1 MKALQFLSVK
11 LLKILTVVFAENRR
25 MKSFRWTAH
34 ATVAL
39 ALVYIAWSLFT
50 VRLDVKSFEIV
61 SKIGKFLLQ
70 LVALVFSLS
79 FDLHM

>member
-1 MKALQFLSVK
+1 
-11 LLKILTVVFAENRR
+11 

-39 ALVYIAWSLFT
+39 AFVYIAWSLFS
-50 VRLDVKSFEIV
+50 VRFDVKSFEID

-70 LVALVFSLS
+70 LII
-79 FDLHM
+79 